1 MKTNKIETYLGDN
14 IVTYQEIQTGDKLK
28 AINPEKF
35 NLDEITKDTVF
46 TVKTFGESPK
56 MINHPEGNYL
66 LHVETDLLNG
76 DTFSL
81 RIPYK
86 TGRELNDD
94 FNHMFTKLESLVE
107 LNTKLNNLVE
117 TDNCEW
123 ENPDREI
130 KLPVQITTLD
140 RSEYDILGTML
151 THKDGTERFTKE
163 INNFAIEDLDNPLV
177 SGVQIGKLWTA
188 YKSVD
193 LIEYEKEQE
202 NLSNSNAGNLGEFPM
217 EKY

>member
-1 MKTNKIETYLGDN
+1 MKTNKT
-14 IVTYQEIQTGDKLK
+14 
-28 AINPEKF
+28 
-35 NLDEITKDTVF
+35 
-46 TVKTFGESPK
+46 
-56 MINHPEGNYL
+56 
-66 LHVETDLLNG
+66 
-76 DTFSL
+76 
-81 RIPYK
+81 
-86 TGRELNDD
+86 
-94 FNHMFTKLESLVE
+94 
-107 LNTKLNNLVE
+107 E
-117 TDNCEW
+117 TDNYVW

-130 KLPVQITTLD
+130 KLPVQITILD

-177 SGVQIGKLWTA
+177 SGVQIGKLWTE